1 MTPVIALH
9 RIHRNPTRRMK
20 ATGRYDA
27 DGNMILVS
35 DTQVVKSGDQFDTD
49 GSELQEL
56 LEGGAVRLLTEQ
68 EVVLAGLSG
77 HSADEAV

>member
-1 MTPVIALH
+1 MTPVIALN

-35 DTQVVKSGDQFDTD
+35 DTQVVMAGEQFDV
-49 GSELQEL
+49 GEAELAQL
-56 LEGGAVRLLTEQ
+56 LEVGAVRLLTEHEQ
-68 EVVLAGLSG
+68 VLSQLTSQTT
-77 HSADEAV
+77 DELL